1 MSAAS
6 PESEL
11 LAQIE
16 SGQAS
21 RQVFEFA
28 ARGMLPLPPGELV
41 RAVAVVLTSH
51 DGALVSIAKETFAGF
66 VSEDLK
72 EAVLTPGVRSM
83 QLDTIARN
91 TTDASVLEPL
101 IRHKAVADETLA
113 WLAERIEPHLQDVL
127 VTNQIRLIA
136 APVIVE
142 RLFENPRLSTDIRR
156 RADEFLE
163 EFFLKKEREIH
174 GEVPEAEPEAPEP
187 DPEAP
192 KEEEPVLSEEEKK
205 SLFARLSTMPV
216 LHRIRLAYRGNKEE
230 RLYLVRDTN
239 RLVTAA
245 VLKSPKTREA
255 DAEIIANMKS
265 VSEDVLRSIGLR
277 KQWLRK
283 YGILAALV
291 KNPRSPIDVTLPLVM
306 RLTHRDQKVLAGDRN
321 VPDAIRASARRE
333 VARREH

>member
-1 MSAAS
+1 
-6 PESEL
+6 
-11 LAQIE
+11 
-16 SGQAS
+16 
-21 RQVFEFA
+21 
-28 ARGMLPLPPGELV
+28 
-41 RAVAVVLTSH
+41 
-51 DGALVSIAKETFAGF
+51 
-66 VSEDLK
+66 
-72 EAVLTPGVRSM
+72 
-83 QLDTIARN
+83 
-91 TTDASVLEPL
+91 
-101 IRHKAVADETLA
+101 
-113 WLAERIEPHLQDVL
+113 
-127 VTNQIRLIA
+127 
-136 APVIVE
+136 
-142 RLFENPRLSTDIRR
+142 
-156 RADEFLE
+156 
-163 EFFLKKEREIH
+163 
-174 GEVPEAEPEAPEP
+174 
-187 DPEAP
+187 
-192 KEEEPVLSEEEKK
+192 
-205 SLFARLSTMPV
+205 MPV